1 MPVTACAALAELVS
15 VTDPVGWATVFG
27 SVTAARIAD
36 GVFAATVRVGVEV
49 MAAAGASGVAAD
61 VLNLDPP
68 LLVT

>member
-1 MPVTACAALAELVS
+1 MPVTACAVLAELVS
-15 VTDPVGWATVFG
+15 VTDAVGWATVFG

-36 GVFAATVRVGVEV
+36 GVFAATVRVGVDV
-49 MAAAGASGVAAD
+49 VAAGASGVAAD